1 MKNANQILAAACMAV
16 LAFLLQALG
25 GWDAALGTLF
35 SLMALDVLTGVAV
48 SLMRRS
54 ARTRGGGF
62 LSRSFFLGVSRKL
75 LMVLMVILGTAL
87 DSLLRSQVCRLG
99 VIGFYA
105 ANEALSV
112 VENAALAGVPFPKG
126 LLQAL
131 ERYRARQDGESAE
144 KEPE

>member
-54 ARTRGGGF
+54 ARTRGGF